1 MPQQPVF
8 RRVPGRMSGIR
19 EKKRT
24 EGTSSM
30 FVVNIILSIIII
42 AIIGFLVY
50 HYYNNVT
57 QSSQKTV
64 PQESI
69 VQHIPDNNQV
79 VVGND
84 VAMASCAMND
94 NCTRAVCTYKHPE
107 LSTTCSL
114 NDCRS
119 TFFNNPGSCFDN
131 GVVNGNDCKKRFG
144 NDLFTAEDCKAAYF
158 KDPNSVFNASLVSA
172 KDCKKRFG
180 NDLCTFGDCRTAY
193 FKTADSCFDSGIV
206 SVGDCKKRFGNDLC
220 TLDDCKAAYFKDPG
234 LVFDSGVVTVDD
246 CINKVGLKGFLD
258 RFGDGFVFDVVLSD
272 QKFTIRSNFI
282 VLAHIITFMSTAS
295 PKKKGATEGCYVRD
309 GTTMDEDVTEKMRIL
324 QRQQQYSQTLTDSFV
339 QNIRKEPNAP
349 RTTFMTKVLI
359 IIYHDDGKK

>member
-8 RRVPGRMSGIR
+8 RRVSGR
-19 EKKRT
+19 EKKRMVG
-24 EGTSSM
+24 GTSSV
-30 FVVNIILSIIII
+30 FVVNIVLSIIII
-42 AIIGFLVY
+42 SIIAFLIY
-50 HYYNNVT
+50 HYYYT
-57 QSSQKTV
+57 RSSEKTA

-69 VQHIPDNNQV
+69 VQRIPDNDNQDAGSDIV
-79 VVGND
+79 
-84 VAMASCAMND
+84 MAACAMND
-94 NCTRAVCTYKHPE
+94 NCTRAVCTDKHPE

-131 GVVNGNDCKKRFG
+131 GVVNANDCRKRFG
-144 NDLFTAEDCKAAYF
+144 NDLFTAQDCRATYF
-158 KDPNSVFNASLVSA
+158 KDPNSVFNASLVNA

-193 FKTADSCFDSGIV
+193 FKNADSCFDSGIV
-206 SVGDCKKRFGNDLC
+206 SSNDCRKRFGNDLC
-220 TLDDCKAAYFKDPG
+220 TLDDCKAAYFKNPG
-234 LVFDSGVVTVDD
+234 LVFDSGVITVDD
-246 CINKVGLKGFLD
+246 CINKVGIRGFLD
-258 RFGDGFVFDVVLSD
+258 KFGDGFVFDVVLSD
-272 QKFTIRSNFI
+272 QKFTIRSDFI
-282 VLAHIITFMSTAS
+282 VLAHVITFMSTAS
-295 PKKKGATEGCYVRD
+295 CNNKKKSDGCYVRD

-324 QRQQQYSQTLTDSFV
+324 QRQQQYTQTLSDNFV